1 MELTRKQE
9 IAFVTGEKGPLQLI
23 KEIVEKKLVGSETD
37 YVLEV
42 EKITVLWKVLKKKEM
57 MKYVERLSKATLHYR
72 TCYSERKIFPRKK
85 SSIFR

>member
-57 MKYVERLSKATLHYR
+57 MKYVERLSKSNFTLSHMLLKKENL
-72 TCYSERKIFPRKK
+72 SEKK
-85 SSIFR
+85 K